1 MIFFLVQGIIVYV
14 FSWNIYILHIF
25 IYILYIYIYV
35 YVFFVGVGQYLL
47 EEKQWNSPKWL
58 MK

>member
-1 MIFFLVQGIIVYV
+1 M
-14 FSWNIYILHIF
+14 
-25 IYILYIYIYV
+25 IYV

-47 EEKQWNSPKWL
+47 EEKQWNSLKWL